1 MKNMSKFSKVIMLAA
16 AVSVAAACS
25 DKARIDADI
34 NQAASS
40 EVVIKK
46 LNVNRFD
53 VLDTVAVDASGKLS
67 YAMEIEAGQ
76 PEFVYLF
83 HGDRKIASLLLSE
96 GEKVHVSADTLG
108 NYTVTGSEESAK
120 LAEVEKDLAAV
131 SARLD
136 ALTSQLEGASAEA
149 AAKINAAATQE
160 YVAYYR
166 SRVKYVMENSKS
178 LTVVPVLF
186 QNFGSDLPV
195 FAQSTD
201 AIHFS
206 NIADSL
212 ETVYPESKYVKA
224 LRAEAKKRLDYMELS
239 NRISRAD
246 EVDFLDIE
254 LPDLQANKVKLSD
267 VRTKSTLVFFWTAAD
282 AAQKMFNLDVLAPV
296 YEELH
301 DKGFE
306 IYQVS
311 LDADK
316 GLWAKVVKEQNLPWV
331 NVCDSRAVAS
341 HYVALYNVARLPSA
355 YLIGPDGLES
365 VSFSS
370 ADDLRRLVKK
380 SLYDFTTSFSC
391 SL

>member
-178 LTVVPVLF
+178 LTSVPVFYQVLGD
-186 QNFGSDLPV
+186 NLPV
-195 FAQSTD
+195 FGQMTD
-201 AIHFS
+201 AIHFN
-206 NIADSL
+206 NICDSL
-212 ETVYPESKYVKA
+212 ETVYPESRYVKA
-224 LRAEAKKRLDYMELS
+224 LRKEAETRLSQMELS
-239 NRISRAD
+239 ARLGAAEEIGYP
-246 EVDFLDIE
+246 DIT
-254 LPDLQANKVKLSD
+254 LPDVKGDRKRLSD
-267 VRTKSTLVFFWTAAD
+267 VDSKVVILQFWTATE
-282 AAQKMFNLDVLAPV
+282 AAQKMFNMDVLAPL
-296 YEELH
+296 YEEYH
-301 DKGFE
+301 KKGLE
-306 IYQVS
+306 IYQVA
-311 LDADK
+311 LDPDK
-316 GLWAKVVKEQNLPWV
+316 VTWANVVREQKLPWI
-331 NVCDSRAVAS
+331 NVCDGLGGNSPYTV
-341 HYVALYNVARLPSA
+341 LYNISALPATFIIS
-355 YLIGPDGLES
+355 DGE
-365 VSFSS
+365 
-370 ADDLRRLVKK
+370 LVEGKVVNEK
-380 SLYDFTTSFSC
+380 SLRKTISK
-391 SL
+391 LLK